1 MFRRRIAM
9 YTYACR
15 IDCVPHVQRQKSK
28 LWVVSGR
35 WWPARSIG
43 WVISFPLKREP
54 KSHKCVVYWLP
65 PRAAER
71 FSEIVQI
78 LHRWCC
84 CCRRRC
90 RLLPASSSPRLHAS
104 AHPVPFS
111 PLHPILA
118 GIPQRGSASHPH
130 TSSNSRAHTR
140 PTRLIAVVLM
150 RSLKIKLFIFSL
162 AFFPF
167 HAVVRFHRSYISY

>member
-1 MFRRRIAM
+1 MFHTFKGKKANCGLFR
-9 YTYACR
+9 
-15 IDCVPHVQRQKSK
+15 DVG
-28 LWVVSGR
+28 GR
-35 WWPARSIG
+35 PGRLGGWYRS
-43 WVISFPLKREP
+43 SLKREP

-111 PLHPILA
+111 PLYPIRA
-118 GIPQRGSASHPH
+118 GIPQRGRASHPH

-140 PTRLIAVVLM
+140 PTRLIAVVLK
-150 RSLKIKLFIFSL
+150 RRLKINLFMFSL
-162 AFFPF
+162 ASFPF
-167 HAVVRFHRSYISY
+167 HFVVRFNRSYISYKEWWFLLNISGLTM